1 MANESIFTKIINRE
15 VPAEIIHET
24 DKVIAFL
31 DIHPIRPGHTLVV
44 PKTEVDEWQDLDRET
59 YREVMEVAYD
69 IAHLLK
75 RKLDPPRVGMVIQGF
90 DVPHAHVQVTPLHEA
105 TDVVSTTRDAD
116 FMNQEPDYEALRVMG
131 ETLVE

>member
-59 YREVMEVAYD
+59 YREVMEAAYD

-75 RKLDPPRVGMVIQGF
+75 QKLNPPRVGMVIQGF

-105 TDVVSTTRDAD
+105 TDVVSTTRDPD
-116 FMNQEPDYEALRVMG
+116 FMSQEPDYEALRAMR
-131 ETLVE
+131 ETLVA